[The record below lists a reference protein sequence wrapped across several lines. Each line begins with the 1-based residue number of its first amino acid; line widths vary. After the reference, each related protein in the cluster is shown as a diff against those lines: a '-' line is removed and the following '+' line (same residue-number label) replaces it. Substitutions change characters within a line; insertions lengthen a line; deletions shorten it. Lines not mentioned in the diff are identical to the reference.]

1 MKMLRALGIIGRG
14 SGAEIFVFDLN
25 LSSLN
30 GLRRQQ
36 RESESL
42 PTAIMTELFSGIL
55 LILACT
61 AIPFL
66 GCLFRKPAGMKWV
79 PINDGFKYSSDDNI
93 YAAMVSC
100 VRQRRG
106 GFAWPVD
113 GCADYGNF
121 ETLRVASYRLAAL
134 LGAWLP
140 PRPMHALALIIA
152 PACHYALAH
161 LIMWQAC
168 GSSAAAAV
176 GSVLHLY
183 YSRAWLDGH
192 SLPRALKII
201 VNRRKNNTF
210 DTLGSHHRYV
220 ILSIASLYGLGSAAL
235 VQTALISGGM
245 AWHVAAGAAL
255 MLLPFAY
262 PGTMVSFGLFAALLY
277 LIHSIQHGL
286 AFLPLLAAGVLPL
299 AAWFSVNGA
308 WKRLFQAFRSPP
320 PLMAEI
326 HLPGPSK
333 PASLRKRLKNQ
344 FRKRS
349 SLLVFLSFALSVI
362 IGRAVEINTACLG
375 VMVVLGL
382 LGTHPRLGKAVERMQ
397 DRGANT
403 LYSVVLLITVINF
416 GIQFN
421 PPPQTWWFAG
431 FILITLP
438 LIGAERMS
446 KAHALNGSFLMSADR
461 LDAYNHLRRV
471 ATPDSTVCCLD
482 VADMQMQMVYGAGL
496 AFIGGAEW
504 LQPPDIAMRRYF
516 QTLTRCGISHS
527 VVREW
532 ITSYFKDKPRYGLF
546 PAVAKGEEGSMEGV
560 LFLNHMLYLPYVKTF
575 AGEAL
580 LDDSCGWNPAFLAR
594 LDALSQETST
604 LVVDDA
610 MPDFIL
616 VSGRMQTRR
625 TSLAAPESYIEEIR
639 CATWVLYRRQ
649 DSL

>member
-1 MKMLRALGIIGRG
+1 MI
-14 SGAEIFVFDLN
+14 
-25 LSSLN
+25 
-30 GLRRQQ
+30 
-36 RESESL
+36 
-42 PTAIMTELFSGIL
+42 ELFFGTL

-61 AIPFL
+61 ALPFL

-140 PRPMHALALIIA
+140 PRSMHALALIMA

-161 LIMWQAC
+161 LIIWQAC

-220 ILSIASLYGLGSAAL
+220 ILSIASLYGLGSAVL
-235 VQTALISGGM
+235 VQTSLISGGI
-245 AWHVAAGAAL
+245 AWHMAAGAAL

-299 AAWFSVNGA
+299 AAWFGVNGA

-362 IGRAVEINTACLG
+362 IGRAVEINIACLG
-375 VMVVLGL
+375 VVVVMDL
-382 LGTHPRLGKAVERMQ
+382 LGAHRRLGRSVERMQ
-397 DRGANT
+397 VRGANT
-403 LYSVVLLITVINF
+403 LYSIVFFTTLTSLGAYLAPGAQIWWAAGVVLM
-416 GIQFN
+416 
-421 PPPQTWWFAG
+421 A
-431 FILITLP
+431 LP
-438 LIGAERMS
+438 FIGADRMS
-446 KAHALNGSFLMSADR
+446 KAHAINGSFLMREDR
-461 LDAYNHLRRV
+461 FAVYDHLRCAAR
-471 ATPDSTVCCLD
+471 PDSTVCSLD
-482 VADMQMQMVYGAGL
+482 VADMQMQLVYGGGL

-504 LQPPDIAMRRYF
+504 LQSPDLAMRRYL
-516 QTLTRCGISHS
+516 QTLTRCGIPHTL
-527 VVREW
+527 VRDW
-532 ITSYFKDKPRYGLF
+532 TSSYFRDKPRYGLF
-546 PAVAKGEEGSMEGV
+546 PAVAKGDEDAMEGV

-575 AGEAL
+575 AGEAVL
-580 LDDSCGWNPAFLAR
+580 NEAGDWTPAFLDR
-594 LDALSQETST
+594 LDALSRETST
-604 LVVDDA
+604 LNADDA

-616 VSGRMQTRR
+616 LSDRMRKRRPNGGPPACYAEATR
-625 TSLAAPESYIEEIR
+625 
-639 CATWVLYRRQ
+639 CGGWVLYERQ
-649 DSL
+649 GGS